1 MARKVDIEYIRYYS
15 IGSEARQLELKP
27 QRRKS
32 ARPVRA
38 PQPARQTVIAFDP
51 LIVMGTLCAIFMLIM
66 MVAGAV
72 KLGSVKQK
80 EQQMESYLM
89 QLQHQNAQLEDTY
102 EEVIDLQEI
111 EKQAL
116 ALGLVPKD
124 QVTQIPIQV
133 VIPAQTQPETGWWDG
148 VIAFLTGLFA

>member
-32 ARPVRA
+32 ARPVRN
-38 PQPARQTVIAFDP
+38 PQSVQKTVIAFDP
-51 LIVMGTLCAIFMLIM
+51 LIIMGTLCAVCMLIM

-72 KLGSVKQK
+72 KLSSVKKQ

-89 QLQHQNAQLEDTY
+89 QLQHQNVQLEGTY
-102 EEVIDLQEI
+102 EETVDLEKI

-116 ALGLVPKD
+116 ALGMVPKD
-124 QVTQIPIQV
+124 QVTQIPIRV
-133 VIPAQTQPETGWWDG
+133 EIPTQTQPETGWWDG
-148 VIAFLTGLFA
+148 VVAFLMGLFA